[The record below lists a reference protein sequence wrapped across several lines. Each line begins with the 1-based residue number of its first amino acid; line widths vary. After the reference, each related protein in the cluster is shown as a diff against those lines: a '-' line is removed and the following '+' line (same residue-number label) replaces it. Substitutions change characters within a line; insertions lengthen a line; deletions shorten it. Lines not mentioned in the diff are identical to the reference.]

1 MNPNKAGSRMRPG
14 APCAGSVPAPPLL
27 TPFLLLLLAVVC
39 TAVSATAATAD
50 TTNSNSTAEG
60 DPGGGEDDTISL
72 PDKVFPFIEFNTH
85 PPQFEERPRDQRV
98 MSDRVASFTCR
109 ATGSPE
115 PKIQWRKNNRRI
127 NGNSRLIVVQVPG
140 GSILRIEPVKY
151 QRDEAV
157 YECVVENAAGDTIKA
172 SAKLE
177 VLSDDPGSIP
187 NGFPYFRT
195 EPKTKAVEIDH
206 TALLVCD
213 ARGNPEPTITWYK
226 DHQPV
231 DLTNPRYT
239 VLRSGS
245 LQISTST
252 EEDGGK
258 YECVAENTEGTA
270 FSNLVSLYVRVRRV
284 PPRFSMAP
292 ESVYEVMP
300 GASLSITCV
309 AVGSPMPYVQWK
321 KDMTVEM
328 TENLI
333 TKNVLQLDNIQESAN
348 YTCQAQSTLGL
359 VTKDVSVKVQALP
372 RPPDSVRIS
381 DIMSTSVRV
390 TWSYDVSP
398 GDVSYYVLQY
408 KPRHADRDYAEISGL
423 VTKFYT
429 VINLTP
435 FTDYEF
441 QVLAV
446 NKIGRGPASEPAYVT
461 TGETEPGSAPRNV
474 HVRPLSSST
483 MVIQWD
489 EPETPNGQITGYKLY
504 YTTNPSLPIQSW
516 KSQPVQDNKLT
527 TISDLTPHTIYTIR
541 VQAYTGIG
549 PGPLSDPV
557 KVKTQQGVPSQ
568 PTNLHPS
575 RVTATSIELS
585 WTRPSHQGE
594 NIISYELYWNDSTT
608 SKQEQRNIPEGESYT
623 LEDLQPN
630 TVYSLWL
637 AARSQRG
644 EGAATAPTSVRT
656 DQDTPGSPPND
667 IRANAE
673 DSESIRVEWKPP
685 PLDKQHGDITYY
697 KLMIVN
703 NSRPDSDASL
713 ITISDPN
720 QFEYLI
726 TNLKKWTEYRVW
738 MLAGTVIGDGLKSEA
753 LLVRTDEDGQ
763 MPGEPRN
770 VKVEVINS
778 TSIEVTWTPPDEKE
792 RHGIIRGYQ
801 IHVQNMNRGNDNTNP
816 GQIPHTIH
824 NGEATRYVV
833 GGLTPDT
840 KYQVQVSA
848 ITRKGDGTRS
858 THVTVEM
865 PGGVPNKPALLV
877 NGTVN
882 GFNGEL
888 VVNVEWSPPTETY
901 GEIKGYRLRYGPRGE
916 QLETITLEGASMLK
930 KTLNDLQRGIEYEIR
945 VAGRN
950 HINYGQEAV
959 KFYVTPEAAPSGPP
973 TNITYRFQT
982 PGTIVFTW
990 DLPSTNKRNGVITL
1004 YDLQFSKNV
1013 ILNND
1018 FKHDKN
1024 ISDGTRIVFTGLEE
1038 NMDYTFKVRAWTSMG
1053 AGPYSETLHLHTE
1066 PDLVRA
1072 PMNLQGMATS
1082 DSSIEIWWE
1091 PVPSRGKVI
1100 GYQVFYTMSP
1110 VPDLDLW
1117 DEIKVAVTHSAEL
1130 QNLERHAEYAIA
1142 VAARTSSSNL
1152 PLQGLGRLSTLKEIC
1167 VKPVDV
1173 PMHLRAHDVT
1183 THSANLTWGPPIQ
1196 LNPLHFKI
1204 TYSAVKEFVD
1214 AQGVTQV
1221 QKIPTVPRI
1230 VSNRK
1235 FSYVIEELR
1244 PFTTY
1249 TVNVTAVPQTSE
1261 YRPPAKITVTTQMAA
1276 PQPMVKPDFYG
1287 VKGNHEIAMILP
1299 QASEEYGP
1307 IAFYYLIVV
1316 PEDKLNS
1323 FKNPDQYLTDDLIAN
1338 KAGSKEAL
1346 AEGPYIAAKFLQ
1358 RNIPYSFSLGNGE
1371 IYEGF
1376 KNRPLQ
1382 KKKRYKIFVR
1392 AVVDAPGQHLYTSSP
1407 FSAYISL
1414 DMRPAPFGKLPER
1427 PNPYAPTDESNNY
1440 VEVDKNDMEMLM
1452 IVGPVIGA
1460 VLVVVI
1466 SLFLFLFVWKR
1477 RRQPKS
1483 PDQAQVTKPLMA
1495 DLGGGHGGGGVGG
1508 GGGGGVGIIPAAP
1521 LDPVEMR
1528 RLNFQTPGMISHPPI
1543 PISQLAEH
1551 IERLKTNDN
1560 QKFSQEYESIDP
1572 GQQFTWE
1579 NSNLEINKPKNR
1591 YANVIAYD
1599 HSRVVLQTLE
1609 GVSGSDYI
1617 NANFCDGYRKQNAYI
1632 ATQGPLPET
1641 FGDLWRMLWEQRS
1654 STIVMMTKLE
1664 ERTRIKCDQYW
1675 PARVAAT
1682 ETYGIMHVT
1691 LTEVQELATFTLRTF
1706 QLQKSGSLDRRE
1718 IRQFQFTAW
1727 PDHGVPDHPSPFL
1740 MFLRRVRHMNPA
1752 DAGPIVVHCSAGVGR
1767 TGAFIVIDAM
1777 LERIKHERTVDIY
1790 GHVTCLRAQRNY
1802 MVQTEDQYIFIHD
1815 ALLEAVIA
1823 GVTEVPA
1830 RNLHGHIQKLM
1841 AVEPGENV
1849 TGMELEFKRLA
1860 NIKAQ
1865 PSRFVSANLPVN
1877 KFKNRL
1883 VNILPFEGSRV
1894 CLQPLRGTEG
1904 SDYINASF
1912 IDGYRYRYA
1921 YIATQGPLQETVDD
1935 FWRMLWE
1942 HNSTIVVMLTKLK
1955 EMGREKCYQYWPN
1968 ERSQRYQFYVVDPI
1982 AEYNMPQYILREF
1995 KITDARDGQSHTI
2008 RQFQF
2013 IEWPEQGVPKS
2024 GEGFIDF
2031 IGQVHKTKEQFGQ
2044 DGPITVHCSAGVG
2057 RTGVF
2062 ITLSQVLER
2071 MQYEGVVDLFQT
2083 VRNLRTQR
2091 PAMVQ
2096 TEEEYRFCYLAAL
2109 EYLDSFDHLVD

>member
-1 MNPNKAGSRMRPG
+1 MTQFKAGSRMRPG
-14 APCAGSVPAPPLL
+14 ASPTGSSTAPPLL
-27 TPFLLLLLAVVC
+27 LTPLLLLLLALACSLVNANP
-39 TAVSATAATAD
+39 T
-50 TTNSNSTAEG
+50 G
-60 DPGGGEDDTISL
+60 D
-72 PDKVFPFIEFNTH
+72 
-85 PPQFEERPRDQRV
+85 PPQFEERPVDQIV
-98 MSDRVASFTCR
+98 MNDRVASFTCR
-109 ATGSPE
+109 ATGNPE
-115 PKIQWRKNNRRI
+115 PRIQWRKNGRKVS
-127 NGNSRLIVVQVPG
+127 GNTRYMILNVPG
-140 GSILRIEPVKY
+140 GSILRIEPVKFL
-151 QRDEAV
+151 RDEAT
-157 YECVVENAAGDTIKA
+157 YECVAENTAGDTITAK
-172 SAKLE
+172 AKLD
-177 VLSDDPGSIP
+177 VISDDPNSQP
-187 NGFPYFRT
+187 AGFPYFRT

-213 ARGNPEPTITWYK
+213 ARGNPDPDITWYK
-226 DHQPV
+226 DHRPV
-231 DLTNPRYT
+231 DLTNQRYS

-258 YECVAENTEGTA
+258 YECVARNSVGTA

-284 PPRFSMAP
+284 PPRFSMP
-292 ESVYEVMP
+292 PDSVYEVMP
-300 GASLSITCV
+300 GESLSIPCV

-321 KDMTVEM
+321 KNSRQGPAEDMTD
-328 TENLI
+328 NLI
-333 TKNVLQLDNIQESAN
+333 TKNVLVLENIQESAN

-359 VTKDVSVKVQALP
+359 VTQEVAVKVQALP
-372 RPPDSVRIS
+372 RPPDQVMISDVMATSVRI
-381 DIMSTSVRV
+381 
-390 TWSYDVSP
+390 TWDYDVSP
-398 GDVSYYVLQY
+398 GDISYYVIQY
-408 KPRHADRDYAEISGL
+408 KPHHAERDYHEISGL
-423 VTKFYT
+423 VTKFYN
-429 VINLTP
+429 VIGLTP
-435 FTDYEF
+435 FTVYEF

-446 NKIGRGPASEPAYVT
+446 NKIGRGPPSKPVT
-461 TGETEPGSAPRNV
+461 VSTGETVNGGNSNPGSAPRNV

-489 EPETPNGQITGYKLY
+489 EPEVPNGQITGYKLY

-568 PTNLHPS
+568 PTNLHPA

-608 SKQEQRNIPEGESYT
+608 QRQEQRNIPEGESYT
-623 LEDLQPN
+623 LENLQPN
-630 TVYSLWL
+630 TVYNLWL

-644 EGAATAPTSVRT
+644 EGASTAPISVRT
-656 DQDTPGSPPND
+656 EEHFPGAPPSN
-667 IRANAE
+667 IRAAAE
-673 DSESIRVEWKPP
+673 DSETIHVEWEPP
-685 PLDKQHGDITYY
+685 PEDKQHGKITHY
-697 KLMIVN
+697 KLMYVN
-703 NSRPDSDASL
+703 NTRPDSDASV
-713 ITISDPN
+713 ITISDPT
-720 QFEYLI
+720 QRDYLI
-726 TNLKKWTEYRVW
+726 TNLQKWTEYRVW
-738 MLAGTVIGDGLKSEA
+738 MLAGTIIGDGVKSDPQ
-753 LLVRTDEDGQ
+753 LVRTDEDAKPLL
-763 MPGEPRN
+763 PGEPRN

-778 TSIEVTWTPPDEKE
+778 TSIRVTWTPPNEGE
-792 RHGIIRGYQ
+792 RNGILRGYQ
-801 IHVQNMNRGNDNTNP
+801 IHVQEIEGRGGSMIIP
-816 GQIPHTIH
+816 GSMPYTVH
-824 NGEATRYVV
+824 NGEATSYVV
-833 GGLTPDT
+833 TDLHPDT
-840 KYQVQVSA
+840 EYQVQVSA
-848 ITRKGDGTRS
+848 ITRKGDGERS
-858 THVTVEM
+858 LPTKVQM
-865 PGGVPNKPALLV
+865 PGGVPNKPALIV
-877 NGTVN
+877 NGTIDKTN
-882 GFNGEL
+882 GRLSVF
-888 VVNVEWSPPTETY
+888 VEWKTPTETY
-901 GEIKGYRLRYGPRGE
+901 GEIMGYRLRYGPRGE
-916 QLETITLEGASMLK
+916 KLNTVSLEGRSMLH
-930 KTLNDLQRGIEYEIR
+930 KTLNDLQRGIEYELR

-959 KFYVTPEAAPSGPP
+959 EYYMTPEAPPSGPP
-973 TNITYRFQT
+973 TNITYKYQT

-990 DLPSTNKRNGVITL
+990 DLPKPNERNGVIHM
-1004 YDLQFSKNV
+1004 YDVQFNKNV

-1018 FKHDKN
+1018 FKHERN
-1024 ISDGTRIVFTGLEE
+1024 TTEGRIVFNGLEE
-1038 NMDYTFKVRAWTSMG
+1038 NMDYTFKVRSWTSKG
-1053 AGPYSETLHLHTE
+1053 PGPYSEIVHLHTE

-1072 PMNLQGMATS
+1072 PMSLQGLATS
-1082 DSSIEIWWE
+1082 ESSIEIWWE

-1100 GYQVFYTMSP
+1100 GYQVFYTMAPSA
-1110 VPDLDLW
+1110 DLDLW
-1117 DEIKVAVTHSAEL
+1117 THIKVPVTHSAEL

-1142 VAARTSSSNL
+1142 VAARTAT
-1152 PLQGLGRLSTLKEIC
+1152 GLGRLSTMLPVR

-1173 PMHLRAHDVT
+1173 PMYLRAHHVT

-1196 LNPLHFKI
+1196 LNPLHFKV

-1221 QKIPTVPRI
+1221 QKISVTTKI
-1230 VSNRK
+1230 VNKRK
-1235 FSYVIEELR
+1235 HSFIIEDLR

-1249 TVNVTAVPQTSE
+1249 TVNVTAVPQTQE

-1287 VKGNHEIAMILP
+1287 VNGDHEIAMILP

-1316 PEDKLNS
+1316 PEDKLHA
-1323 FKNPDQYLTDDLIAN
+1323 FKNPDQYLTDDGKSLHHASSTPELHNHGLIAN

-1346 AEGPYIAAKFLQ
+1346 AEGPYIAAKFLH
-1358 RNIPYSFSLGNGE
+1358 RNIPYSFSLGNGQ

-1382 KKKRYKIFVR
+1382 NNKRYKIFVR
-1392 AVVDAPGQHLYTSSP
+1392 AIVDTPGQHLYTSSP
-1407 FSAYISL
+1407 FSDFISL
-1414 DMRPAPFGKLPER
+1414 DMRAAPTGKLPER
-1427 PNPYAPTDESNNY
+1427 PKPNPDHVGTNVPIPGPG
-1440 VEVDKNDMEMLM
+1440 NDMEMLM

-1460 VLVVVI
+1460 VLLVVI

-1483 PDQAQVTKPLMA
+1483 RDQAQVTKPLMA
-1495 DLGGGHGGGGVGG
+1495 DHGGGHVGGGIGG
-1508 GGGGGVGIIPAAP
+1508 GGGSVGVIPAAP
-1521 LDPVEMR
+1521 SDPVKMR

-1551 IERLKTNDN
+1551 IERLKSNDN
-1560 QKFSQEYESIDP
+1560 QKFSQEYESIEP
-1572 GQQFTWE
+1572 GQQFTWD
-1579 NSNLEINKPKNR
+1579 NSNLEVNKPKNR

-1609 GVSGSDYI
+1609 EVPGSDYI

-1641 FGDLWRMLWEQRS
+1641 FGDFWRMCWEQRS
-1654 STIVMMTKLE
+1654 CTIVMMTKLE

-1675 PARVAAT
+1675 PGRVSQT
-1682 ETYGIMHVT
+1682 ETYGIMHIT
-1691 LTEVQELATFTLRTF
+1691 LTDIQELATYTVRTF
-1706 QLQKSGSLDRRE
+1706 QLQRSGSLDRRE
-1718 IRQFQFTAW
+1718 VRQFQFTAW
-1727 PDHGVPDHPSPFL
+1727 PDHGVPDHPTPFL
-1740 MFLRRVRHMNPA
+1740 MFLRRVRHVNPP
-1752 DAGPIVVHCSAGVGR
+1752 DSGPIVVHCSAGVGR

-1777 LERIKHERTVDIY
+1777 LERIKHEQSVDIY

-1815 ALLEAVIA
+1815 ALLEAVMA
-1823 GVTEVPA
+1823 GASEVPA
-1830 RNLHGHIQKLM
+1830 RSLHSHIQKLM
-1841 AVEPGENV
+1841 AVEAGDTV

-1883 VNILPFEGSRV
+1883 VNILPYESTRV
-1894 CLQPLRGTEG
+1894 CLQPLRGSEG

-1912 IDGYRYRYA
+1912 IDGYRYRCA

-1995 KITDARDGQSHTI
+1995 KVTDARDGQSRTI

-2071 MQYEGVVDLFQT
+2071 MQYEGVVDMFQT

-2096 TEEEYRFCYLAAL
+2096 TEEEYRFCYLASL
-2109 EYLDSFDHLVD
+2109 EYLDSFDHFVD

>member
-1 MNPNKAGSRMRPG
+1 MCIMNCSIEPEGPSVGPAAGSSRMRRGCFP
-14 APCAGSVPAPPLL
+14 SHNSPAHLLFSPL
-27 TPFLLLLLAVVC
+27 LLLLLAAACSVV
-39 TAVSATAATAD
+39 TARAPCLDSEEFYYPHTGATRPPWCD
-50 TTNSNSTAEG
+50 
-60 DPGGGEDDTISL
+60 
-72 PDKVFPFIEFNTH
+72 FFN
-85 PPQFEERPRDQRV
+85 PPQFVERPQDQRV
-98 MSDRVASFTCR
+98 MNDRVASFTCR
-109 ATGSPE
+109 AMGNPE
-115 PKIQWRKNNRRI
+115 PRIQWRKNGRRV
-127 NGNSRLIVVQVPG
+127 NGNTRYIVLDVPG
-140 GSILRIEPVKY
+140 GSILRIEPVKF
-151 QRDEAV
+151 QRDEAT
-157 YECVVENAAGDTIKA
+157 YECVAENPAGDTIKA
-172 SAKLE
+172 EAKLE
-177 VLSDDPGSIP
+177 VISDDPNSEP
-187 NGFPYFRT
+187 SGFPYFRT

-213 ARGNPEPTITWYK
+213 ARGNPDPEITWYK
-226 DHQPV
+226 DNRPV
-231 DLTNPRYT
+231 DLTNPRYS

-258 YECVAENTEGTA
+258 YECVARNSVGTA

-284 PPRFSMAP
+284 PPRFSKAP
-292 ESVYEVMP
+292 EAVYEVMP
-300 GASLSITCV
+300 GESLSIPCV

-321 KDMTVEM
+321 KGPAIDM
-328 TENLI
+328 TENTI
-333 TKNVLQLDNIQESAN
+333 TKNVLVLENIQESAN

-359 VTKDVSVKVQALP
+359 VTKDVAVKVQALP
-372 RPPDSVRIS
+372 RPPSTVRIS
-381 DIMSTSVRV
+381 DVTPTSVRI
-390 TWSYDVSP
+390 TWSYDVNP
-398 GDVSYYVLQY
+398 GEVSYYVIQY

-429 VINLTP
+429 VIGLTP
-435 FTDYEF
+435 FTEYEF
-441 QVLAV
+441 HVLAV
-446 NKIGRGPASEPAYVT
+446 NKIGRGAPSEPVLVT
-461 TGETEPGSAPRNV
+461 TGETVNGANTKPGSAPRNV

-489 EPETPNGQITGYKLY
+489 EPEVPNGQITGYKLY

-516 KSQPVQDNKLT
+516 KSQHVQDNKLT

-594 NIISYELYWNDSTT
+594 NIISYELYWNDTKT
-608 SKQEQRNIPEGESYT
+608 QEKQQRNIPEGESYVIEN
-623 LEDLQPN
+623 LHPN
-630 TVYSLWL
+630 TIYHFWL

-644 EGAATAPTSVRT
+644 EGAETAPMSVRT
-656 DQDTPGSPPND
+656 EQYTPGAPPSN
-667 IRANAE
+667 IHAVTE
-673 DSESIRVEWKPP
+673 DSESIRVDWEPP
-685 PLDKQHGDITYY
+685 PEDKQHGEITYY
-697 KLMIVN
+697 KLFYVN
-703 NSRPDSDASL
+703 NSRPDSDASVE
-713 ITISDPN
+713 TISDPN
-720 QFEYLI
+720 KREYLI
-726 TNLKKWTEYRVW
+726 TNLQKWTEYRVW
-738 MLAGTVIGDGLKSEA
+738 MLAGTVVGDGVKSDP
-753 LLVRTDEDGQ
+753 LLVRTDEDV
-763 MPGEPRN
+763 PGEPRD
-770 VKVEVINS
+770 VKVDVINS
-778 TSIEVTWTPPDEKE
+778 TSIDVSWTPPIERE

-801 IHVQNMNRGNDNTNP
+801 IHVQETEGAAVMPSGFMPYTV
-816 GQIPHTIH
+816 H
-824 NGEATRYVV
+824 NGDATKYTVV
-833 GGLTPDT
+833 DLRPDT
-840 KYQVQVSA
+840 EYQVQVSA
-848 ITRKGDGTRS
+848 ITRKGDGARS
-858 THVTVEM
+858 AAETVRM
-865 PGGVPNKPALLV
+865 PGGVPNKPVLLV
-877 NGTVN
+877 NGTVDKFS
-882 GFNGEL
+882 GKL
-888 VVNVEWSPPTETY
+888 TVHVEWIPPTEAY
-901 GEIKGYRLRYGPRGE
+901 GELMGYRLEYGPKGG
-916 QLETITLEGASMLK
+916 QMSTITLEGQSMLQ
-930 KTLNDLQRGIEYEIR
+930 KTLSDLQRGIEYEIR
-945 VAGRN
+945 VSARN
-950 HINYGQEAV
+950 HISYGQQAV
-959 KFYVTPEAAPSGPP
+959 KYYTTPEAAPSGPP
-973 TNITYRFQT
+973 VNITYRFQT
-982 PGTIVFTW
+982 PGTIVFSW
-990 DLPSTNKRNGVITL
+990 DPPTPNDRNGVIIN
-1004 YDLQFSKNV
+1004 YDVEFNKNV
-1013 ILNND
+1013 VLNTD
-1018 FKHDKN
+1018 FKHVKN
-1024 ISDGTRIVFTGLEE
+1024 TTEGRIVFDGLEE
-1038 NMDYTFKVRAWTSMG
+1038 NMDYTFKVRAWTTKG
-1053 AGPYSETLHLHTE
+1053 PGPYSELLHLHTE

-1072 PMNLQGMATS
+1072 PMNLQGLATS
-1082 DSSIEIWWE
+1082 ESSIEIWWE
-1091 PVPSRGKVI
+1091 PVPSRGKVV
-1100 GYQVFYTMSP
+1100 GYKVFYTMAP
-1110 VPDLDLW
+1110 TPDLDLW
-1117 DEIKVAVTHSAEL
+1117 NQISVPVTHSAEL

-1142 VAARTSSSNL
+1142 VAARTAT
-1152 PLQGLGRLSTLKEIC
+1152 GLGRLSTMLPVR

-1173 PMHLRAHDVT
+1173 PMYLRAHHVT

-1196 LNPLHFKI
+1196 LNPKHFKV
-1204 TYSAVKEFVD
+1204 TYSAIKEFVD

-1221 QKIPTVPRI
+1221 QKIPVTTHI
-1230 VSNRK
+1230 VNSRK
-1235 FSYVIEELR
+1235 YSFIIEDLR

-1249 TVNVTAVPQTSE
+1249 TVNVTAVPQTQE

-1287 VKGNHEIAMILP
+1287 VKGAHEIAMILP

-1316 PEDKLNS
+1316 PEDKVL
-1323 FKNPDQYLTDDLIAN
+1323 KNPDQYLTDDLIAN

-1346 AEGPYIAAKFLQ
+1346 AEGPYIAAKFLH
-1358 RNIPYSFSLGNGE
+1358 RNIPYSFSLGDGQ

-1382 KKKRYKIFVR
+1382 KKKKYKIFVR
-1392 AVVDAPGQHLYTSSP
+1392 AVVDTPGQHLYTSSP
-1407 FSAYISL
+1407 FSAFISL
-1414 DMRPAPFGKLPER
+1414 DMRPAPSGDLPQR
-1427 PNPYAPTDESNNY
+1427 PNPLEPTDETNTNITGERS
-1440 VEVDKNDMEMLM
+1440 EREMLM

-1460 VLVVVI
+1460 VLLVVI

-1495 DLGGGHGGGGVGG
+1495 DLGAGHGSVGGG

-1521 LDPVEMR
+1521 SDPVEMR

-1543 PISQLAEH
+1543 PISQLGDH
-1551 IERLKTNDN
+1551 IEVLKANDN
-1560 QKFSQEYESIDP
+1560 QKFSQEYESIEP
-1572 GQQFTWE
+1572 GQQFTWD

-1609 GVSGSDYI
+1609 GVPGSDYI

-1641 FGDLWRMLWEQRS
+1641 FGDFWRMCWEQRS
-1654 STIVMMTKLE
+1654 ATLVMMTKLE

-1675 PARVAAT
+1675 PGRMSGT

-1691 LTEVQELATFTLRTF
+1691 LTDVQELATYTVRTF
-1706 QLQKSGSLDRRE
+1706 QLQRSGSLDRRE
-1718 IRQFQFTAW
+1718 VRQFQFTAW
-1727 PDHGVPDHPSPFL
+1727 PDHGVPDHPTPFL
-1740 MFLRRVRHMNPA
+1740 MFLRRVRHVNPP
-1752 DAGPIVVHCSAGVGR
+1752 DAGPIIVHCSAGVGR

-1815 ALLEAVIA
+1815 ALLEAVMA
-1823 GVTEVPA
+1823 GASEVPA
-1830 RNLHGHIQKLM
+1830 RSLHGHIQKLL
-1841 AVEPGENV
+1841 AIEPGDNV

-1883 VNILPFEGSRV
+1883 VNILPFESSRV

-1995 KITDARDGQSHTI
+1995 KVTDARDGQSRTI

-2071 MQYEGVVDLFQT
+2071 MQYEGVVDMFQT
-2083 VRNLRTQR
+2083 VRNLRAQR

-2096 TEEEYRFCYLAAL
+2096 TEEEYRFCYLASL
-2109 EYLDSFDHLVD
+2109 EYLDSFDHFVD

>member
-1 MNPNKAGSRMRPG
+1 
-14 APCAGSVPAPPLL
+14 
-27 TPFLLLLLAVVC
+27 
-39 TAVSATAATAD
+39 
-50 TTNSNSTAEG
+50 
-60 DPGGGEDDTISL
+60 
-72 PDKVFPFIEFNTH
+72 
-85 PPQFEERPRDQRV
+85 
-98 MSDRVASFTCR
+98 
-109 ATGSPE
+109 
-115 PKIQWRKNNRRI
+115 
-127 NGNSRLIVVQVPG
+127 
-140 GSILRIEPVKY
+140 
-151 QRDEAV
+151 
-157 YECVVENAAGDTIKA
+157 
-172 SAKLE
+172 
-177 VLSDDPGSIP
+177 
-187 NGFPYFRT
+187 
-195 EPKTKAVEIDH
+195 
-206 TALLVCD
+206 
-213 ARGNPEPTITWYK
+213 
-226 DHQPV
+226 
-231 DLTNPRYT
+231 
-239 VLRSGS
+239 
-245 LQISTST
+245 
-252 EEDGGK
+252 
-258 YECVAENTEGTA
+258 
-270 FSNLVSLYVRVRRV
+270 
-284 PPRFSMAP
+284 
-292 ESVYEVMP
+292 
-300 GASLSITCV
+300 
-309 AVGSPMPYVQWK
+309 
-321 KDMTVEM
+321 
-328 TENLI
+328 
-333 TKNVLQLDNIQESAN
+333 
-348 YTCQAQSTLGL
+348 
-359 VTKDVSVKVQALP
+359 
-372 RPPDSVRIS
+372 
-381 DIMSTSVRV
+381 MSTSVRI

-398 GDVSYYVLQY
+398 EDILQY
-408 KPRHADRDYAEISGL
+408 VIQFKPRHADRDYAEISGL

-429 VINLTP
+429 VSNLTP
-435 FTDYEF
+435 FTEYEF
-441 QVLAV
+441 IVLAV
-446 NKIGRGPASEPAYVT
+446 NKIGRGPPSEPAIVT

-527 TISDLTPHTIYTIR
+527 TISDLTPHTIYTVR

-549 PGPLSDPV
+549 PGPLSLPV

-608 SKQEQRNIPEGESYT
+608 QKQEQRNIPEGESYT
-623 LEDLQPN
+623 LENLQPN
-630 TVYSLWL
+630 TVYNLWL

-644 EGAATAPTSVRT
+644 EGAATAPISVRT
-656 DQDTPGSPPND
+656 EQHTPGAPPSE
-667 IRANAE
+667 IRAIAE
-673 DSESIRVEWKPP
+673 DSESIRVEWQPP

-697 KLMIVN
+697 KLMFVN
-703 NSRPDSDASL
+703 NSRPDSDASV
-713 ITISDPN
+713 ITISDPS
-720 QFEYLI
+720 QREYAI

-738 MLAGTVIGDGLKSEA
+738 MLAGTVIGDGVKSDPQ
-753 LLVRTDEDGQ
+753 LVRTDEDV
-763 MPGEPRN
+763 PGEPRN
-770 VKVEVINS
+770 VKVDVINS
-778 TSIEVTWTPPDEKE
+778 TSIEVTWTPPNERD

-801 IHVQNMNRGNDNTNP
+801 IHVQEIGGP
-816 GQIPHTIH
+816 GGGIMDPGFIPYTVH
-824 NGEATRYVV
+824 NGEATNYVV
-833 GGLTPDT
+833 TDLHPDT
-840 KYQVQVSA
+840 EYQIQVSA
-848 ITRKGDGTRS
+848 ITRKGDGARS
-858 THVTVEM
+858 TPVRIQM
-865 PGGVPNKPALLV
+865 PGGVPNKPVVLV
-877 NGTVN
+877 NGTVDRDT
-882 GFNGEL
+882 GKL
-888 VVNVEWSPPTETY
+888 SVHVEWAAPTETY
-901 GEIKGYRLRYGPRGE
+901 GEIMSYRLRYGPRGE
-916 QLETITLEGASMLK
+916 QLETITLEGRSMIH
-930 KTLNDLQRGIEYEIR
+930 KTLNDLQRGVEYEIR

-950 HINYGQEAV
+950 HISFGEEAV
-959 KFYVTPEAAPSGPP
+959 KYYITPEAPPSGPP
-973 TNITYRFQT
+973 TNITYRYQT
-982 PGTIVFTW
+982 PGRIVFTW
-990 DLPSTNKRNGVITL
+990 DLPNASERNGVIIQ
-1004 YDLQFSKNV
+1004 YELQFSKNV
-1013 ILNND
+1013 VLNND

-1024 ISDGTRIVFTGLEE
+1024 VTDGKRIVFDGLEE
-1038 NMDYTFKVRAWTSMG
+1038 NMDYTFKVRAWTSKG
-1053 AGPYSETLHLHTE
+1053 PGPYSEILHLHTE

-1072 PMNLQGMATS
+1072 PMNLRGLATS
-1082 DSSIEIWWE
+1082 ESSIEIWWE
-1091 PVPSRGKVI
+1091 LVPSRGKVI

-1110 VPDLDLW
+1110 GPDLDFW
-1117 DEIKVAVTHSAEL
+1117 NQISVPITHSAEL

-1142 VAARTSSSNL
+1142 VAARTAS
-1152 PLQGLGRLSTLKEIC
+1152 GLGRLSTLLQVR

-1173 PMHLRAHDVT
+1173 PMHLRAHHVT
-1183 THSANLTWGPPIQ
+1183 THSANLTWGTPIQ
-1196 LNPLHFKI
+1196 LNPMHFQI
-1204 TYSAVKEFVD
+1204 TYSAIKEFVD

-1221 QKIPTVPRI
+1221 QKIPAVTDVI
-1230 VSNRK
+1230 NNRK
-1235 FSYVIEELR
+1235 YSYIIEELR

-1249 TVNVTAVPQTSE
+1249 TVNVTAVPQTDE

-1287 VKGNHEIAMILP
+1287 VKGDHEIAMILP

-1316 PEDKLNS
+1316 PEDKKHP

-1346 AEGPYIAAKFLQ
+1346 AEGPYIAAKFLH
-1358 RNIPYSFSLGNGE
+1358 RNIPYSFSLGNGQ

-1392 AVVDAPGQHLYTSSP
+1392 AVVDTPGQHLYTSSP
-1407 FSAYISL
+1407 FSDYISL
-1414 DMRPAPFGKLPER
+1414 DMRPAPSGKLPVR
-1427 PNPYAPTDESNNY
+1427 PPIIDPTNNPNISHPNNLDD
-1440 VEVDKNDMEMLM
+1440 VEMLM

-1460 VLVVVI
+1460 VLLVVI
-1466 SLFLFLFVWKR
+1466 SLLLFLYVWKR

-1495 DLGGGHGGGGVGG
+1495 DLGGSHGGGGVG

-1521 LDPVEMR
+1521 SDPVEMR
-1528 RLNFQTPGMISHPPI
+1528 RLNFQTPAMISHPPI
-1543 PISQLAEH
+1543 PISQLAEQ
-1551 IERLKTNDN
+1551 IERLKANDN
-1560 QKFSQEYESIDP
+1560 QKFSQEYESIEP
-1572 GQQFTWE
+1572 GQQFTWD

-1609 GVSGSDYI
+1609 GVPGSDYI

-1654 STIVMMTKLE
+1654 CTIVMMTKLE

-1675 PARVAAT
+1675 PSRVSAT

-1691 LTEVQELATFTLRTF
+1691 LTDVQELATYTVRTF
-1706 QLQKSGSLDRRE
+1706 QLQRSGSLDRRE

-1727 PDHGVPDHPSPFL
+1727 PDHGVPDHPAPFL
-1740 MFLRRVRHMNPA
+1740 MFLRRVRQVNPP
-1752 DAGPIVVHCSAGVGR
+1752 DSGPITVHCSAGVGR

-1815 ALLEAVIA
+1815 ALLEAVMA
-1823 GVTEVPA
+1823 GNTEVPA
-1830 RNLHGHIQKLM
+1830 RSLHAHIQKLM

-1883 VNILPFEGSRV
+1883 VNILPFEGTRV

-1912 IDGYRYRYA
+1912 IDGYRYRSA

-1995 KITDARDGQSHTI
+1995 KITDARDGQSRTI

-2109 EYLDSFDHLVD
+2109 EYLDSFDHFVD

>member
-1 MNPNKAGSRMRPG
+1 MNKNNEKKVKMNRGNWGGWLVGVVTSLHPP
-14 APCAGSVPAPPLL
+14 PCN
-27 TPFLLLLLAVVC
+27 
-39 TAVSATAATAD
+39 TAAPATTD
-50 TTNSNSTAEG
+50 TTSVNSTAEG
-60 DPGGGEDDTISL
+60 DPGGGGGGGEEEEEPANL
-72 PDKVFPFIEFNTH
+72 PEQVFPYIEFNTH
-85 PPQFEERPRDQRV
+85 PPQFEEKPRDQRV

-109 ATGSPE
+109 ATGNPE
-115 PKIQWRKNNRRI
+115 PKIQWRKENRKLNNARF
-127 NGNSRLIVVQVPG
+127 IVLQVPG

-151 QRDEAV
+151 QRDEAE
-157 YECVVENAAGDTIKA
+157 YECVVENTAGDIIRA

-177 VLSDDPGSIP
+177 VLSEDPNTLP

-213 ARGNPEPTITWYK
+213 ARGNPDPNITWFK
-226 DHQPV
+226 DNRPV

-258 YECVAENTEGTA
+258 YECVAENSVGTA

-284 PPRFSMAP
+284 PPRFSKAP
-292 ESVYEVMP
+292 DPVYEVMP
-300 GASLSITCV
+300 GASLSISCV

-321 KDMTVEM
+321 KGPAIDVTD
-328 TENLI
+328 NLI
-333 TKNVLQLDNIQESAN
+333 TKNVLVLENIQESAN

-359 VTKDVSVKVQALP
+359 VTKDVAVKVQALP
-372 RPPDSVRIS
+372 RPPDNVRIS
-381 DIMSTSVRV
+381 DIMPTSVRI
-390 TWSYDVSP
+390 TWSYDVNP
-398 GDVSYYVLQY
+398 GEVSHYALQY
-408 KPRHADRDYAEISGL
+408 KPRHADRDYAEITGL

-429 VINLTP
+429 VSNLTP
-435 FTDYEF
+435 YTEYEF
-441 QVLAV
+441 HVLAV
-446 NKIGRGPASEPAYVT
+446 NKIGRGPPSEPAIVT
-461 TGETEPGSAPRNV
+461 TEPGSSPRNV

-527 TISDLTPHTIYTIR
+527 TIGDLTPHTIYTIR

-549 PGPLSDPV
+549 PGPLSEPV

-568 PTNLHPS
+568 PTNLLPS

-594 NIISYELYWNDSTT
+594 NIISYELFWNDSTT
-608 SKQEQRNIPEGESYT
+608 QKQEQRNIPEGESYT
-623 LEDLQPN
+623 LENLQPN
-630 TVYSLWL
+630 TVYNMWL

-644 EGAATAPTSVRT
+644 EGAATAPISVRT
-656 DQDTPGSPPND
+656 DQHTPGAPPSD
-667 IRANAE
+667 IRAVAE
-673 DSESIRVEWKPP
+673 DSESIRVEWQPP
-685 PLDKQHGDITYY
+685 PLDKQHGDITNY
-697 KLMIVN
+697 KLMFVN
-703 NSRPDSDASL
+703 NTRPDSDASV
-713 ITISDPN
+713 ISISDPN
-720 QFEYLI
+720 QREYLI

-738 MLAGTVIGDGLKSEA
+738 MLAGTVVGDGVKSDPQM
-753 LLVRTDEDGQ
+753 VRTDEDV
-763 MPGEPRN
+763 PGEPRN
-770 VKVEVINS
+770 VKVDVINS
-778 TSIEVTWTPPDEKE
+778 TSIEVTWTPPNERE

-801 IHVQNMNRGNDNTNP
+801 IHIQEIEGRGEGHVVASLNP
-816 GQIPHTIH
+816 YTVH
-824 NGEATRYVV
+824 NGEATSFIVTN
-833 GGLTPDT
+833 LQPDT
-840 KYQVQVSA
+840 EYQVQVSA
-848 ITRKGDGTRS
+848 ITRKGDGVRS
-858 THVTVEM
+858 APERVQM
-865 PGGVPNKPALLV
+865 PGGVPDKPALIV
-877 NGTVN
+877 NGTVDKET
-882 GFNGEL
+882 GKL
-888 VVNVEWSPPTETY
+888 SVYVEWVAPTETY
-901 GEIKGYRLRYGPRGE
+901 GEIMGYRLRYGPRGE
-916 QLETITLEGASMLK
+916 ELETITLEGHSMLH

-950 HINYGQEAV
+950 HINYGQEAA
-959 KFYVTPEAAPSGPP
+959 KYYITPEAAPSGPP
-973 TNITYRFQT
+973 TNITYRYQT

-990 DLPSTNKRNGVITL
+990 DQPAPSDRNGVIIL
-1004 YDLQFSKNV
+1004 YELQFSKNV

-1024 ISDGTRIVFTGLEE
+1024 VSDSNRIVFNGLEE
-1038 NMDYTFKVRAWTSMG
+1038 NMDYTFKVRAWTSKG
-1053 AGPYSETLHLHTE
+1053 PGPYSETLHLHTE

-1072 PMNLQGMATS
+1072 PMNLQGLATS
-1082 DSSIEIWWE
+1082 ESSIEIWWE

-1110 VPDLDLW
+1110 GPDLDLW
-1117 DEIKVAVTHSAEL
+1117 DQVSVPITHSAEL

-1142 VAARTSSSNL
+1142 VAARTAS
-1152 PLQGLGRLSTLKEIC
+1152 GLGRLSTLLQVR

-1173 PMHLRAHDVT
+1173 PMHLRAHHVT

-1196 LNPLHFKI
+1196 LNPMHFKV

-1221 QKIPTVPRI
+1221 QRIPTVTHI
-1230 VSNRK
+1230 VQYRK
-1235 FSYVIEELR
+1235 YCYIIEDLR

-1249 TVNVTAVPQTSE
+1249 TVNVTAVPQTNE

-1287 VKGNHEIAMILP
+1287 VKGDHEIAMILP

-1316 PEDKLNS
+1316 PEDKMHP
-1323 FKNPDQYLTDDLIAN
+1323 FKNPDQYLTDDVSLIAN

-1346 AEGPYIAAKFLQ
+1346 AEGPYIAAKFLH
-1358 RNIPYSFSLGNGE
+1358 RNIPYSFSLGNGL

-1392 AVVDAPGQHLYTSSP
+1392 SVVDTPGQHLYTSSP
-1407 FSAYISL
+1407 FSAFISL
-1414 DMRPAPFGKLPER
+1414 DMRPAPSGELPRR
-1427 PNPYAPTDESNNY
+1427 PNPFEPTNPSDVHIQDN
-1440 VEVDKNDMEMLM
+1440 VNDMEMLM
-1452 IVGPVIGA
+1452 IIGPVIGA
-1460 VLVVVI
+1460 VLLVVI

-1495 DLGGGHGGGGVGG
+1495 DLGGSHGGGGGIGG

-1521 LDPVEMR
+1521 SDPVEMR
-1528 RLNFQTPGMISHPPI
+1528 RLNFQTPAMMSHPPI
-1543 PISQLAEH
+1543 PILQLADH
-1551 IERLKTNDN
+1551 IERLKANDN
-1560 QKFSQEYESIDP
+1560 QKFSQEYESIEP
-1572 GQQFTWE
+1572 GQQFTWD

-1599 HSRVVLQTLE
+1599 HSRVVLQNLE
-1609 GVSGSDYI
+1609 GVPGSDYI

-1654 STIVMMTKLE
+1654 CTIVMMTKLE

-1675 PARVAAT
+1675 PARVSAM

-1691 LTEVQELATFTLRTF
+1691 LTDVQELATYTVRTF
-1706 QLQKSGSLDRRE
+1706 QLQRSGSLDRRE

-1740 MFLRRVRHMNPA
+1740 MFLRRVRHVNPQES
-1752 DAGPIVVHCSAGVGR
+1752 GPITVHCSAGVGR

-1777 LERIKHERTVDIY
+1777 LERLKHEQTVDIY

-1815 ALLEAVIA
+1815 ALLEAVMA
-1823 GVTEVPA
+1823 GNSEVPA
-1830 RNLHGHIQKLM
+1830 RSLHKHIETLM
-1841 AVEPGENV
+1841 TVEPGENA

-1912 IDGYRYRYA
+1912 IDGYRYRCA

-1995 KITDARDGQSHTI
+1995 KITDARDGQSRTI

-2071 MQYEGVVDLFQT
+2071 MQYEGVVDMFQT

-2109 EYLDSFDHLVD
+2109 EYLDSFDHFVD

>member
-1 MNPNKAGSRMRPG
+1 MSPSTRHH
-14 APCAGSVPAPPLL
+14 AP
-27 TPFLLLLLAVVC
+27 
-39 TAVSATAATAD
+39 
-50 TTNSNSTAEG
+50 
-60 DPGGGEDDTISL
+60 
-72 PDKVFPFIEFNTH
+72 
-85 PPQFEERPRDQRV
+85 
-98 MSDRVASFTCR
+98 FT
-109 ATGSPE
+109 
-115 PKIQWRKNNRRI
+115 
-127 NGNSRLIVVQVPG
+127 
-140 GSILRIEPVKY
+140 
-151 QRDEAV
+151 
-157 YECVVENAAGDTIKA
+157 
-172 SAKLE
+172 
-177 VLSDDPGSIP
+177 
-187 NGFPYFRT
+187 
-195 EPKTKAVEIDH
+195 
-206 TALLVCD
+206 
-213 ARGNPEPTITWYK
+213 
-226 DHQPV
+226 
-231 DLTNPRYT
+231 
-239 VLRSGS
+239 
-245 LQISTST
+245 
-252 EEDGGK
+252 
-258 YECVAENTEGTA
+258 
-270 FSNLVSLYVRVRRV
+270 
-284 PPRFSMAP
+284 
-292 ESVYEVMP
+292 
-300 GASLSITCV
+300 
-309 AVGSPMPYVQWK
+309 
-321 KDMTVEM
+321 
-328 TENLI
+328 
-333 TKNVLQLDNIQESAN
+333 
-348 YTCQAQSTLGL
+348 
-359 VTKDVSVKVQALP
+359 
-372 RPPDSVRIS
+372 RPP
-381 DIMSTSVRV
+381 
-390 TWSYDVSP
+390 Y
-398 GDVSYYVLQY
+398 LN
-408 KPRHADRDYAEISGL
+408 SGR
-423 VTKFYT
+423 TK
-429 VINLTP
+429 
-435 FTDYEF
+435 
-441 QVLAV
+441 
-446 NKIGRGPASEPAYVT
+446 KS
-461 TGETEPGSAPRNV
+461 EPGSSPRNV

-568 PTNLHPS
+568 PTNLHHS

-594 NIISYELYWNDSTT
+594 NIISYELYWNDSLTQDQ
-608 SKQEQRNIPEGESYT
+608 SIIPEGESYT
-623 LEDLQPN
+623 LEGLNPN
-630 TVYSLWL
+630 TVYNLWL

-644 EGAATAPTSVRT
+644 EGAATAPISVRT
-656 DQDTPGSPPND
+656 DQHTPGGPPSD
-667 IRANAE
+667 IRAVAE
-673 DSESIRVEWKPP
+673 DSESIRVEWQPP
-685 PLDKQHGDITYY
+685 ALEKQNGDITYY
-697 KLMIVN
+697 KLMYVN
-703 NSRPDSDASL
+703 HSRPNADADV
-713 ITISDPN
+713 ITISDPTVRD
-720 QFEYLI
+720 YLI
-726 TNLKKWTEYRVW
+726 TNLRKWTEYRVW
-738 MLAGTVIGDGLKSEA
+738 MLAGTVVGDGVMSEPE
-753 LLVRTDEDGQ
+753 LVRTDEDV
-763 MPGEPRN
+763 PGDPRN
-770 VKVEVINS
+770 VKVDVLNS
-778 TSIEVTWTPPDEKE
+778 TSIEVSWTPPVERE

-801 IHVQNMNRGNDNTNP
+801 IHVQEIEGQGSEVSGGAYTVHGNLTK
-816 GQIPHTIH
+816 
-824 NGEATRYVV
+824 YVV
-833 GGLTPDT
+833 SDLVPDT

-848 ITRKGDGTRS
+848 ITRKGDGARS
-858 THVTVEM
+858 TPERVEM
-865 PGGVPNKPALLV
+865 PGGVPNKPTLLV
-877 NGTVN
+877 NGTIDKYS
-882 GFNGEL
+882 GKL
-888 VVNVEWSPPTETY
+888 SVNVEWLPPTETY
-901 GEIKGYRLRYGPRGE
+901 GELNGYRLRYGPRGE
-916 QLETITLEGASMLK
+916 NYETITLEGPSMLQ
-930 KTLNDLQRGIEYEIR
+930 KTLTNLQRGIEYEIR

-959 KFYVTPEAAPSGPP
+959 KYYVTPEATPSGPP
-973 TNITYRFQT
+973 TNITYRYQT

-990 DLPSTNKRNGVITL
+990 DKPKFNERNGVITQ
-1004 YDLQFSKNV
+1004 YELQFSKNV

-1024 ISDGTRIVFTGLEE
+1024 ISDDSRIVFNGLEE
-1038 NMDYTFKVRAWTSMG
+1038 NMDYTFKVRAWTSKG
-1053 AGPYSETLHLHTE
+1053 PGPYSETLHIHTE

-1072 PMNLQGMATS
+1072 PMNLQGLATS
-1082 DSSIEIWWE
+1082 ESSIEIWWE

-1100 GYQVFYTMSP
+1100 GYQVFFTMSP
-1110 VPDLDLW
+1110 GPDLDLW
-1117 DEIKVAVTHSAEL
+1117 DQVTVPVTHSAEL

-1142 VAARTSSSNL
+1142 VAAKTAS
-1152 PLQGLGRLSTLKEIC
+1152 GLGRLSTLLQVR

-1173 PMHLRAHDVT
+1173 PMHLRAHHVT

-1196 LNPLHFKI
+1196 LNPMHFKI

-1221 QKIPTVPRI
+1221 QKIPATPRF
-1230 VSNRK
+1230 VSNREI
-1235 FSYVIEELR
+1235 SYIIEELR

-1249 TVNVTAVPQTSE
+1249 TVNVTAVPQTKE

-1287 VKGNHEIAMILP
+1287 VKGDHEIAMILP

-1316 PEDKLNS
+1316 PEDKIRN

-1346 AEGPYIAAKFLQ
+1346 AEGPYIAAKFLH
-1358 RNIPYSFSLGNGE
+1358 RNIPYSFSLGNGQ
-1371 IYEGF
+1371 IHEGF

-1382 KKKRYKIFVR
+1382 SKKRYKVFVR
-1392 AVVDAPGQHLYTSSP
+1392 AVVDTPGQHLYTSSP
-1407 FSAYISL
+1407 FSEYISL
-1414 DMRPAPFGKLPER
+1414 DMKPAPSGELPRR
-1427 PNPYAPTDESNNY
+1427 PNPFEPANPTD
-1440 VEVDKNDMEMLM
+1440 VPFKDKVNDMEMLM

-1460 VLVVVI
+1460 VLLVVI
-1466 SLFLFLFVWKR
+1466 LLFLFLFVWKR

-1495 DLGGGHGGGGVGG
+1495 DLSLGHGGGGVGVGGG

-1543 PISQLAEH
+1543 PIAQLAEH

-1560 QKFSQEYESIDP
+1560 QKFSQEYESIEP

-1579 NSNLEINKPKNR
+1579 NSSLEINKPKNR

-1599 HSRVVLQTLE
+1599 HSRVVLQTIE
-1609 GVSGSDYI
+1609 GVPGSDYI

-1675 PARVAAT
+1675 PARVSAT
-1682 ETYGIMHVT
+1682 ETYGLMHVT
-1691 LTEVQELATFTLRTF
+1691 LTDVQELATYTVRTF
-1706 QLQKSGSLDRRE
+1706 QLQRSGSLDRRE
-1718 IRQFQFTAW
+1718 VRQFQFTAW

-1740 MFLRRVRHMNPA
+1740 MFLRRVRHINPPES
-1752 DAGPIVVHCSAGVGR
+1752 GPIVVHCSAGVGR

-1815 ALLEAVIA
+1815 ALLEAVVA
-1823 GVTEVPA
+1823 GPSEVPA
-1830 RNLHGHIQKLM
+1830 RSLHSHIQKLM
-1841 AVEPGENV
+1841 ACEPGENV

-1865 PSRFVSANLPVN
+1865 PSRFVSASLPVN

-1942 HNSTIVVMLTKLK
+1942 HNSTIVVMLTQLK

-1995 KITDARDGQSHTI
+1995 KITDARDGQSRTI

-2013 IEWPEQGVPKS
+2013 NEWPEQGVPKS

-2071 MQYEGVVDLFQT
+2071 MQYEGVVDMFQT

-2109 EYLDSFDHLVD
+2109 EYLDSFDHFVD